1 MATRSGS
8 IGKSNRQVK
17 AKLGEPA
24 ELAQALMRCAGTG
37 IYIVQDRKFQYVN
50 SLFQELT
57 GYTEQELLGMHSLDL
72 VHPEDRGEVREKAI
86 ECLKGYSSPPYEY
99 RFIKKNG
106 EVMWILEKVTSTEYK
121 GKRAAVGSFMDIT
134 ERKRIACALEES
146 AERFRSVVQT
156 ATDAVVS
163 IDAHGSIVFW
173 NQAAEIMF
181 GYSADEVMSK
191 PLTFVMPERFREAH
205 IKGLNRTVAGGESKI
220 IGRTVEI
227 AAIRRDQSEF
237 PVELSLAKW
246 QTSEGL
252 YFTAIIRDIT
262 ERKRLEESLRQSE
275 EKYRTILENMED
287 AYFEIDLAGNLT
299 FFNDSMCR
307 ALGYSRE
314 ELMGMDSRACTAQ
327 EDVERVYET
336 LVEMYRTGEPSR
348 ITSFKFIRKDGGT
361 RFSDTRISLLL
372 NEKGEI
378 VGFRGIGRDDT
389 ERRRLVQK
397 LDEMATHDPLTGL
410 PNRLLLN
417 DRLAVGLTQAQRNDT
432 RLAVMMLDLDRFK
445 DVNDVLGHGVGDELL
460 KAVGERLTGLVR
472 KSDTV
477 ARMGGDEF
485 VLLLAQ
491 IAKIEDATKVAQ
503 KILEAFRKPF
513 VLGGHQIHTTTSI
526 GIAIYPEDGED
537 GEALFKNADTAM
549 YWVKEQ
555 GRDNYEL
562 YWDDGTKTL

>member
-72 VHPEDRGEVREKAI
+72 VHPEDREMVRKKAI
-86 ECLKGYSSPPYEY
+86 ESLKGYSLLPYEY
-99 RFIKKNG
+99 RFIQKNG
-106 EVMWILEKVTSTEYK
+106 ELIWILEKVTSIEYK

-134 ERKRIACALEES
+134 DRKQLEE
-146 AERFRSVVQT
+146 A
-156 ATDAVVS
+156 
-163 IDAHGSIVFW
+163 
-173 NQAAEIMF
+173 
-181 GYSADEVMSK
+181 
-191 PLTFVMPERFREAH
+191 
-205 IKGLNRTVAGGESKI
+205 
-220 IGRTVEI
+220 
-227 AAIRRDQSEF
+227 
-237 PVELSLAKW
+237 LAK
-246 QTSEGL
+246 
-252 YFTAIIRDIT
+252 
-262 ERKRLEESLRQSE
+262 SE
-275 EKYRTILENMED
+275 ERYRTILENMED
-287 AYFEIDLAGNLT
+287 AYFEIDLAGNFT

-327 EDVERVYET
+327 EDAEPTYET
-336 LVEMYRTGEPSR
+336 LAEMYRTGEPGKIISL
-348 ITSFKFIRKDGGT
+348 KFVRKDGGI
-361 RFSDTRISLLL
+361 RFSDARISPLR

-378 VGFRGIGRDDT
+378 VGFRGIGRDVT
-389 ERRRLVQK
+389 ERRRLEQK

-445 DVNDVLGHGVGDELL
+445 DVNDILGHGVGDQLL
-460 KAVGERLTGLVR
+460 KAAGERMTGLVR

-513 VLGGHQIHTTTSI
+513 VFGGHQIYTTTSI

-537 GEALFKNADTAM
+537 VEALFKNADTAM

-562 YWDDGTKTL
+562 YWYDGTKTL